1 MKHLETPIS
10 LLYYMMLIRGFE
22 LKISEAFAYG
32 KLAGTMFHLSVGQEA
47 TSVGMISALREG
59 DYIQSHHRGH
69 GHMIALGADINKMMA
84 EMFGKVDGYC
94 KGKGGSMHIADMKLG
109 NLGANGIVGAG
120 LPIATGAALGLKY
133 MNADQIVMCF
143 FGEGASLEG
152 EFHESLNFASLHNLP
167 IVYVIENNK
176 YSLSTALE
184 NASAVKDL
192 SSRAGAYNM
201 PGEQVDG
208 MDVEA
213 VAETAKRA
221 VEHTR
226 NGKGPYLLESQTYR
240 YYGHSRSDPAPYRT
254 KEEERKWKGKDPIAT
269 YKKKLIKRKI
279 VTEQNIEK
287 MDTEIEELLEKSV
300 EYADKSD
307 YPELSEIFRD
317 IYYVE
322 EEGCK
327 HEPDINLS

>member
-1 MKHLETPIS
+1 MKHLDTPEA

-47 TSVGMISALREG
+47 TAVGMISALCEG

-69 GHMIALGADINKMMA
+69 GHMIALGANINKMMA

-120 LPIATGAALGLKY
+120 IPIATGAALGLKY
-133 MNADQIVMCF
+133 TNSDKIVLCF

-152 EFHESLNFASLHNLP
+152 EFHESLNFAGLHKLP

-176 YSLSTALE
+176 YSLSTALTR
-184 NASAVKDL
+184 ASAVEDL
-192 SSRAGAYNM
+192 SSRAAAYNM

-213 VAETAKRA
+213 VVEAAKKA
-221 VEHTR
+221 VDHAR
-226 NGKGPYLLESQTYR
+226 GGQGPYLLESLTYR

-254 KEEERKWKGKDPIAT
+254 KDEEKAWKARDPIT
-269 YKKKLIKRKI
+269 RYKDKLITQHV
-279 VTEQNIEK
+279 VTEQDVDV
-287 MDTEIEELLEKSV
+287 MDAEIEDILEKAV
-300 EYADKSD
+300 EFADGSA
-307 YPELSEIFRD
+307 YPELSEIFTD
-317 IYYVE
+317 IYVE
-322 EEGCK
+322 
-327 HEPDINLS
+327 

>member
-1 MKHLETPIS
+1 MQHLDTPKA

-47 TSVGMISALREG
+47 TSVGMISALSEG

-94 KGKGGSMHIADMKLG
+94 KGKGGSMHIADIKLG

-133 MNADQIVMCF
+133 MNSDRIVICF

-152 EFHESLNFASLHNLP
+152 EFHESLNFAGLHKLP
-167 IVYVIENNK
+167 IIFVIENNK
-176 YSLSTALE
+176 YSLSTALTR
-184 NASAVKDL
+184 ASAVEDL
-192 SSRAGAYNM
+192 SSRAAAYNM

-213 VAETAKRA
+213 VARAAKRA
-221 VEHTR
+221 EEYVR
-226 NGKGPYLLESQTYR
+226 SGKGPYLLESLTYR

-254 KEEERKWKGKDPIAT
+254 KEEEQEWKKRDSIAT
-269 YKKKLIKRKI
+269 YQNRLIKRTI
-279 VTEQNIEK
+279 VTERDIAV
-287 MDTEIEELLEKSV
+287 MDTEIEERLEKAV

-307 YPELSEIFRD
+307 YPELSEIFTD
-317 IYYVE
+317 IYAE
-322 EEGCK
+322 
-327 HEPDINLS
+327 

>member
-1 MKHLETPIS
+1 MKHLETPKS

-32 KLAGTMFHLSVGQEA
+32 KLAGTMFHLSIGQEA
-47 TSVGMISALREG
+47 TSVGMISALTEG

-120 LPIATGAALGLKY
+120 IPIATGAALGLKY
-133 MNADQIVMCF
+133 MNSDKIVLCF

-152 EFHESLNFASLHNLP
+152 EFHESLNFAGLHKLP

-176 YSLSTALE
+176 YSLSTALSR
-184 NASAVKDL
+184 ASAVEDL
-192 SSRAGAYNM
+192 SSRAAAYNM

-213 VAETAKRA
+213 VAESAKRA
-221 VEHTR
+221 VEYTR
-226 NGKGPYLLESQTYR
+226 KGQGPYLLESLTYR

-254 KEEERKWKGKDPIAT
+254 KDEEKAWKAKDPIAT
-269 YKKKLIKRKI
+269 YKNKLVVRNV
-279 VTEQNIEK
+279 VTDQELNE
-287 MDTEIEELLEKSV
+287 MDAEIEELLDKAI
-300 EYADKSD
+300 EYADRSA
-307 YPELSEIFRD
+307 YPELSEIFTD
-317 IYYVE
+317 IYVE
-322 EEGCK
+322 
-327 HEPDINLS
+327 

>member
-1 MKHLETPIS
+1 MKHLETPRS
-10 LLYYMMLIRGFE
+10 VLYYMMLIRGFE

-32 KLAGTMFHLSVGQEA
+32 KLAGTMFHLSIGQEA
-47 TSVGMISALREG
+47 TAVGMISALREG

-69 GHMIALGADINKMMA
+69 GHMIALGADLNKMMA
-84 EMFGKVDGYC
+84 EMFGRVDGYC
-94 KGKGGSMHIADMKLG
+94 KGKGGSMHIADIKLG

-133 MNADQIVMCF
+133 MNSDRIVICF

-152 EFHESLNFASLHNLP
+152 EFHESLNFAGLHKLP
-167 IVYVIENNK
+167 IIYVIENNQ
-176 YSLSTALE
+176 YSLSTALTR
-184 NASAVKDL
+184 ASAVEDL
-192 SSRAGAYNM
+192 SSRAAAYNM

-213 VAETAKRA
+213 VAEAAKRA
-221 VEHTR
+221 GEYVR
-226 NGKGPYLLESQTYR
+226 SGKGPYLLESLTYR

-254 KEEERKWKGKDPIAT
+254 KEEEQEWKKRDPIAT
-269 YKKKLIKRKI
+269 YQNRLIEREI
-279 VTEQNIEK
+279 VTERDIAA

-307 YPELSEIFRD
+307 YPELSEIFTD
-317 IYYVE
+317 IYVE
-322 EEGCK
+322 
-327 HEPDINLS
+327 

>member
-1 MKHLETPIS
+1 MKHLDTPKA
-10 LLYYMMLIRGFE
+10 LLYSMMLIREFE

-94 KGKGGSMHIADMKLG
+94 KGKGGSMHIADMQLG

-120 LPIATGAALGLKY
+120 IPIATGAALGLKY
-133 MNADQIVMCF
+133 TNSDKVVLCF

-152 EFHESLNFASLHNLP
+152 EFHESLNFAGLHKLP

-176 YSLSTALE
+176 YALSTALTR
-184 NASAVKDL
+184 ASAVDDL
-192 SSRAGAYNM
+192 SSRSAAYNM
-201 PGEQVDG
+201 PGKQVDG

-213 VAETAKRA
+213 VAEAAKKA
-221 VEHTR
+221 VDYTR
-226 NGKGPYLLESQTYR
+226 SGQGPYLLECLTYR

-254 KEEERKWKGKDPIAT
+254 KDEEKAWRARDPIT
-269 YKKKLIKRKI
+269 LCKDKLIAQNM
-279 VTEQNIEK
+279 VTTQDVDTMDADIE
-287 MDTEIEELLEKSV
+287 DILEKAV
-300 EYADKSD
+300 EFADGSA
-307 YPELSEIFRD
+307 YPELSEIFTD
-317 IYYVE
+317 IYVE
-322 EEGCK
+322 
-327 HEPDINLS
+327 